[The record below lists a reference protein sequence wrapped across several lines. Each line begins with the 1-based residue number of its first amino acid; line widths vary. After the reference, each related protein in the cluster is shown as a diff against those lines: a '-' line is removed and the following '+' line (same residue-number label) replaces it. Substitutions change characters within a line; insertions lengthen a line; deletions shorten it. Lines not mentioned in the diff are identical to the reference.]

1 MLSEGILWVM
11 FFSGVAAKKHNPRHI
26 SDKSCVHTKKFISD
40 KFSPFIVVLKLPER
54 GKNDQ
59 STTHLAR
66 VEHCNI

>member
-1 MLSEGILWVM
+1 LSLFVFVFFF
-11 FFSGVAAKKHNPRHI
+11 FFSAAQKKKKPPRHI